1 MLIIEIMMYF
11 INIKKNKII
20 LFKYINNLECYVFD
34 VVKFNVN
41 MVFVGELDIVYVYG
55 LVFVIVRVCRVWFLV
70 FLVVILEVVGR
81 LVMLGGVFVCI
92 LMVNILVEVVLLEYC
107 NVRV

>member
-1 MLIIEIMMYF
+1 
-11 INIKKNKII
+11 
-20 LFKYINNLECYVFD
+20 
-34 VVKFNVN
+34 

-55 LVFVIVRVCRVWFLV
+55 LVFVIVRVCRVWFLVFLV